1 MQFEET
7 AMKTVTLRNIPLGL
21 DRKIS
26 ARRRAKKMSLNKA
39 VIDLLE
45 EHLKGAAPSKMPD
58 YHDLDELAGIWS
70 TQEADA
76 FDKALARQRFIDKDL
91 WK

>member
-1 MQFEET
+1 
-7 AMKTVTLRNIPLGL
+7 MKTVTLRNIPPSL

-26 ARRRAKKMSLNKA
+26 ARRRAKKMSLNRA

-45 EHLKGAAPSKMPD
+45 EHLEDTVPSKVTD
-58 YHDLDELAGIWS
+58 YHDLDDLAGIWS
-70 TQEADA
+70 VKEADD